1 MHRIIR
7 YIFTLFLIIILSF
20 GTVTSLSIP
29 TVYADQALTTAQ
41 ADRAKLEQE
50 LADLEQQI
58 AQKQQDLSA
67 QKGQSVSLS
76 RDISI
81 LTTKISQ
88 AKLNIKAKGLIISKL
103 GGEISQKS
111 QQIQT
116 LSEKIES
123 EKESLSQLIR
133 QDREL
138 DDKSLLALI
147 LSQDKISDAYSDIST
162 FTSMKKSIK
171 SSVDEI
177 QGVKTE
183 TETQKQDLQKQKDAQ
198 TDAKAQLEND
208 KHQVELSEADKKKL
222 LSISKD
228 KEKQYQQILDQQ
240 AARRAQ
246 ILAMLFN
253 LRDVSAIPFGTAL
266 QYAKTA
272 QAATG
277 IRPAF
282 LLAILTQESNL
293 GTDQG
298 SCYVSNINTGAGVSS
313 KSNKVF
319 SNVMKAPRDTQPF
332 LDITSKLGRDP
343 YKTLVSCPIGGSG
356 YGGAMG
362 PAQFIPSTW
371 VLLKDRIASALGVK
385 TPDPWYA
392 KDAFMASAMYLT
404 DLGANGASYTSE
416 RNAACK
422 YYSGRSCDSKKPNNS
437 FYGDSVMKKA
447 QNIQQTMID
456 PLQN

>member
-1 MHRIIR
+1 MHRIVR
-7 YIFTLFLIIILSF
+7 YIFSFILILILSF
-20 GTVTSLSIP
+20 GTFFQPSIP
-29 TVYADQALTTAQ
+29 FAYADQALSNAQ
-41 ADRAKLEQE
+41 AERTQLEQE

-58 AQKQQDLSA
+58 AQKQQDLTA

-81 LTTKISQ
+81 LTTKIAT
-88 AKLNIKAKGLIISKL
+88 AKLNIKAKTLVIIKL
-103 GGEISQKS
+103 GGQITQKD

-116 LSEKIES
+116 LAQKIQSEKD
-123 EKESLSQLIR
+123 SLAELLR

-138 DDKSLLALI
+138 DDKSILALV
-147 LSQDKISDAYSDIST
+147 LSQDTISDAYGDIDT
-162 FTSMKKSIK
+162 FTSLKKSIG
-171 SSVDEI
+171 SSVQEI
-177 QGVKTE
+177 NNLKDA
-183 TETQKQDLQKQKDAQ
+183 TETQKQDLQKQKDQQ
-198 TDAKAQLEND
+198 TSAKIQMEIDQEQIQSN
-208 KHQVELSEADKKKL
+208 EANKQKL

-228 KEKQYQQILDQQ
+228 KEKQYQQILNQQ
-240 AARRAQ
+240 AARRAE

-266 QYAKTA
+266 QYAKVA
-272 QAATG
+272 QTATG

-298 SCYVSNINTGAGVSS
+298 SCYVTDINTGQGVSS
-313 KSNKVF
+313 KSNKAF
-319 SNVMKAPRDTQPF
+319 ANVMKAPRDTQPF
-332 LDITSKLGRDP
+332 LDITSNLGRDP

-371 VLLKDRIASALGVK
+371 VLLKARIAAALGIN

-392 KDAFMASAMYLT
+392 KDAFMASALYLT
-404 DLGANGASYTSE
+404 DLGAAGGSASAE

-422 YYSGRSCDSKKPNNS
+422 YYSGRSCDNRRPYNS
-437 FYGDSVMKKA
+437 SYGNSVMQKA
-447 QNIQQTMID
+447 KNIQTTMID